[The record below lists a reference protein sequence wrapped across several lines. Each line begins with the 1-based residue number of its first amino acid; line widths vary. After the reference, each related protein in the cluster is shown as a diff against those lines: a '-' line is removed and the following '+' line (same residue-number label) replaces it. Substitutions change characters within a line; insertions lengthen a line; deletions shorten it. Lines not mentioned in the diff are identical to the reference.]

1 MKRVVRALV
10 RALTGIGWILV
21 LPAPP
26 FEPGPAVPVPR
37 PPTDVPRV
45 PLSRE
50 ERETFR
56 RIVRAASPT
65 SRGR

>member
-1 MKRVVRALV
+1 MKGMVRALV

-26 FEPGPAVPVPR
+26 FEPGLAVPVPL
-37 PPTDVPRV
+37 PDVPLV
-45 PLSRE
+45 PRSAE

-56 RIVRAASPT
+56 RIVS
-65 SRGR
+65 G

>member
-1 MKRVVRALV
+1 MVRALA
-10 RALTGIGWILV
+10 RALTGIGWVLV

-26 FEPGPAVPVPR
+26 FEPGLAVPLPR
-37 PPTDVPRV
+37 PAADVPLV

-56 RIVRAASPT
+56 RIVS
-65 SRGR
+65 G

>member
-10 RALTGIGWILV
+10 RALTGVGWVLV

-26 FEPGPAVPVPR
+26 FEPGLAVPVPR
-37 PPTDVPRV
+37 PGADVPLV

-50 ERETFR
+50 EREIFQ
-56 RIVRAASPT
+56 RIVS
-65 SRGR
+65 G